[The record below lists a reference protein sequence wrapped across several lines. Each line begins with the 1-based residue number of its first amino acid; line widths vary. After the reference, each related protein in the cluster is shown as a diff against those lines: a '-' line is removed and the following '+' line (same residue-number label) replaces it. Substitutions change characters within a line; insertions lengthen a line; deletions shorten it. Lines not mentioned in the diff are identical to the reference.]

1 MIAFDKNLHST
12 GIPIA
17 MATKRQLS
25 LPVDRALRLA
35 ELVRPGKAVRL
46 IEIGMW
52 SVLVRLLL
60 ATVTTER
67 ALSVLDALPRR
78 SPRCTSVE
86 VPAQRWFKLA
96 GACLGQS
103 LARSQ
108 YLRTR
113 GYPTDLVIGVR
124 GGVTDFAAHAW
135 LLNYDSA
142 DDTFVEIRRIRR

>member
-1 MIAFDKNLHST
+1 
-12 GIPIA
+12 

-25 LPVDRALRLA
+25 LPVDRAFRLA
-35 ELVRPGKAVRL
+35 ALVRPGKAVRL
-46 IEIGMW
+46 IEIVMW

-78 SPRCTSVE
+78 SPRGTSVD

-108 YLRTR
+108 YLRMH
-113 GYPTDLVIGVR
+113 GCPTDVVIGVR
-124 GGVTDFAAHAW
+124 GSLESFAAHAW
-135 LLNYDSA
+135 LPEYDRA
-142 DDTFVEIRRIRR
+142 GDDFVEIRRIRR